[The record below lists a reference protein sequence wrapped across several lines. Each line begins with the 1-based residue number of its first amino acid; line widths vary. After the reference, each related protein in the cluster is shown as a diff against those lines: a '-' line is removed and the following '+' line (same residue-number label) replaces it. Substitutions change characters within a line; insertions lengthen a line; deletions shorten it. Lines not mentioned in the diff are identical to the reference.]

1 MIKKLK
7 LVITDACPVVVAVV
21 VPPAAVVVVPPA
33 ADVVVVVVTAVIG
46 VVEFSRSK
54 ILRSPYSTNN

>member
-1 MIKKLK
+1 MSEKIDINSMIKKLK

-21 VPPAAVVVVPPA
+21 VPPAAVVVVT
-33 ADVVVVVVTAVIG
+33 VVAG